1 MVRTA
6 WRILVGIPEEKGEK
20 GNQCVDDEKY
30 LDGFQ
35 TGHLWWYGAEFP
47 IFGPVA
53 FSACVVK

>member
-35 TGHLWWYGAEFP
+35 TGHL
-47 IFGPVA
+47 
-53 FSACVVK
+53 